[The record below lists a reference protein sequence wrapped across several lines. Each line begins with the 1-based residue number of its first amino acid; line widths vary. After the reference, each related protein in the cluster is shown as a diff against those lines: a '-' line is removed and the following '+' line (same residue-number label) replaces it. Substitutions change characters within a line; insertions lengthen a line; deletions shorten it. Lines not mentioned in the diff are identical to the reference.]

1 MPFHVT
7 PTSNIYRIL
16 RDGLKP
22 RTGERAGVMEQ
33 EDGIYLFKTREDADD
48 AVTNW
53 LGDEFEDRER
63 LALLEVTIPP
73 DAKVIPSTADY
84 EIVVGTPIP
93 SKFIK
98 VISKNF

>member
-7 PTSNIYRIL
+7 PAANVYRIL

-22 RTGERAGVMEQ
+22 RIGDRSRVMEQ
-33 EDGIYLFKTREDADD
+33 EDGIYLFKTQDDAAD

-73 DAKVIPSTADY
+73 DAKVLPSTADY
-84 EIVVGTPIP
+84 EIVVSTPIP
-93 SKFIK
+93 PEFIK